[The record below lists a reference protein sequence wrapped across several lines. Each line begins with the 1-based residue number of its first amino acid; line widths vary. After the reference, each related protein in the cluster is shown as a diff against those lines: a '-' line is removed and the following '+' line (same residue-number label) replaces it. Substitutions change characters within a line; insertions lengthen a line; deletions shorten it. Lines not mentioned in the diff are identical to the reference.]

1 VPLYE
6 IVLRFP
12 DRDEI
17 RLTDQNDYRTGEEIQ
32 IAERSYLVTGTE
44 PPAALRAEARFVLE
58 PCDERPDRAPV
69 AQASPPSA

>member
-17 RLTDQNDYRTGEEIQ
+17 RLTDRNGYRTGDEIV
-32 IAERSYLVTGTE
+32 IAGRRFVVTGLG
-44 PPAALRAEARFVLE
+44 PPAAPHAESRFVLE
-58 PCDERPDRAPV
+58 PCDDGRGLRAGECR
-69 AQASPPSA
+69 

>member
-17 RLTDQNDYRTGEEIQ
+17 RLADRNGYATGEEIV
-32 IAERSYLVTGTE
+32 IAGQRFRVTGTE
-44 PPAALRAEARFVLE
+44 APEARRAESRFVLE
-58 PCDERPDRAPV
+58 PCETP
-69 AQASPPSA
+69 ASPPLPQ